1 MPQPRV
7 GEPAQHGP
15 GVALHVE
22 AGRRRGERCHLLE
35 RQPLDEAGERRVG
48 HHVGDERQAEQRAEV
63 GDRGVRAVDQPQLQ
77 LLVGPHVG
85 DQLRPGRLPGGPAG
99 GEVVLDHPLAEA
111 LGGDGRLVP
120 QAEEG
125 RGLVE
130 RGRRGGRDDPVDH
143 AAREADPV
151 LDPAG
156 EPRID
161 RLCELPDEAAQRAAV
176 LRHVVAAEHGEPA
189 DARRLPF
196 GEPAHE
202 PAEGRARQALAGE
215 VRPDVGVAGVEIAG
229 RRVVAVALLGD
240 GEGDDPGR
248 RRREPGEQ
256 GPALLGR
263 PQRLAQHP
271 DHGRRLLHPVV
282 LDHAVEAVLRP
293 ERVAHGGAAQARP
306 ADRPRARRVRERTL
320 GQDRLV
326 RAVEG
331 AEAEVDDADLGLE
344 RGRGWQRH
352 PGRDVGERAAREPI
366 HPACP
371 DPIVQ
376 RER

>member
-1 MPQPRV
+1 MAAGTIRSTMLLGKRTSSSIQ
-7 GEPAQHGP
+7 AASP
-15 GVALHVE
+15 GST
-22 AGRRRGERCHLLE
+22 
-35 RQPLDEAGERRVG
+35 PLR
-48 HHVGDERQAEQRAEV
+48 
-63 GDRGVRAVDQPQLQ
+63 
-77 LLVGPHVG
+77 
-85 DQLRPGRLPGGPAG
+85 
-99 GEVVLDHPLAEA
+99 
-111 LGGDGRLVP
+111 
-120 QAEEG
+120 
-125 RGLVE
+125 
-130 RGRRGGRDDPVDH
+130 
-143 AAREADPV
+143 
-151 LDPAG
+151 
-156 EPRID
+156 
-161 RLCELPDEAAQRAAV
+161 ELPDETAQRAAV

-189 DARRLPF
+189 DARRLPPRQ
-196 GEPAHE
+196 PAHE
-202 PAEGRARQALAGE
+202 PAEGRARRVPARE
-215 VRPDVGVAGVEIAG
+215 VGPDVGVVGVEIAG

-248 RRREPGEQ
+248 RCREPGEQ

-263 PQRLAQHP
+263 EQRLAEHP
-271 DHGRRLLHPVV
+271 DHGRHLVHPVV

-306 ADRPRARRVRERTL
+306 ADRPRSRRVRERAL

-331 AEAEVDDADLGLE
+331 AEAEVDDADLGVE